1 MILNLKQLNEFVNY
15 VHFKMESLNDV
26 LCLIHPGIWMGSVD
40 LQDAYYSVS
49 VHMSYKKFFT
59 CYWQGRFYEYNRMPN
74 GYAQAPLLFTK
85 LLRQLFG
92 FLRKQGLLSVI
103 YLDDSYLQ
111 GDSYSSCLHNITTTT
126 SLLTALGFKI
136 NLEKSVL
143 LPTQTVKFLGFIL
156 NSITMTISLPEQRQ
170 VRITGLCK
178 RLREVTTVKI
188 REVASAIGKCLT
200 YGVPWCVALEHAK
213 NAALQSHNGNFN
225 RKVSIPPAAICGI
238 LWWERNVT
246 GSFSPIH
253 RDPVRG
259 GVGWHR

>member
-1 MILNLKQLNEFVNY
+1 
-15 VHFKMESLNDV
+15 MESLNDV

-49 VHMSYKKFFT
+49 VHMSYKKFCT

-74 GYAQAPLLFTK
+74 GYARAPLLFTK
-85 LLRQLFG
+85 LLRQPFG

-126 SLLTALGFKI
+126 SLMIALGFKI
-136 NLEKSVL
+136 ILEKSVL

-170 VRITGLCK
+170 VRIIGLCK
-178 RLREVTTVKI
+178 QLREVTTLKI
-188 REVASAIGKCLT
+188 REVDSAIGTLVSALPVVSHGALHYRT
-200 YGVPWCVALEHAK
+200 LEHAK

-225 RKVSIPPAAICGI
+225 RKMSIPPDAICDI

-253 RDPVRG
+253 RDPVRLIVFG
-259 GVGWHR
+259 C